1 MLAALMVRLHHDID
15 ELTRNDDHF
24 TDGGRT
30 DELLCMRIGEPQNK
44 TGHCFYMVK
53 FATRAK
59 AFHQVDDW
67 FETMLIHKK

>member
-1 MLAALMVRLHHDID
+1 
-15 ELTRNDDHF
+15 
-24 TDGGRT
+24 
-30 DELLCMRIGEPQNK
+30 MRIGEPQNK